1 VLEVINHYSFYGQ
14 LGFQSGDVMKRING
28 VELHDPAMFASLFQ
42 QLKDERTI
50 KIDILRDDQPKTL
63 AIDVQ

>member
-1 VLEVINHYSFYGQ
+1 MRLSTEEMN
-14 LGFQSGDVMKRING
+14 

-63 AIDVQ
+63 ALDVQ